1 MNGQEVDC
9 GRVNYLEELLTILT
23 FRLGGK
29 YRSLKFA
36 ASSIDALGEAAQ
48 GEIIRRRG
56 YIAQITRLVSP
67 HYFPNCL
74 PDLVGEF
81 SWIAIGRS

>member
-1 MNGQEVDC
+1 MNGQEVEV
-9 GRVNYLEELLTILT
+9 G
-23 FRLGGK
+23 
-29 YRSLKFA
+29 
-36 ASSIDALGEAAQ
+36 SIDALGKRQ

-56 YIAQITRLVSP
+56 YIAQITRRVSP